1 MWVDDG
7 QDAQVLSAVPM
18 TRAMRKAQ
26 DQRLFPRAPRDEL
39 RSLVA
44 QTGKHPPAKALQTRH
59 PSALNPRLWEIRLGP
74 RSRRAGSCSDLVR
87 PLPPPP
93 CGVVLPGFRL
103 AFTFAR
109 PPALRGSRLRPAAP
123 HATSLKRPV
132 SSPSCAAARFDR
144 FRQTTPAE
152 LAKGPSLT
160 RRIAPT
166 HMCDAGLP
174 CIPSAALPSAAKGDV
189 DHCAVEGLDGAAA
202 RRLWSFDKLPACVD
216 LIPSF

>member
-59 PSALNPRLWEIRLGP
+59 PSALNPRLWEI
-74 RSRRAGSCSDLVR
+74 
-87 PLPPPP
+87 
-93 CGVVLPGFRL
+93 RL